1 MAKLGV
7 PCIHKNGPF
16 VGPQTFMNIP
26 YSTDFSTAEAV
37 VLGVPFDGGLHPTRI
52 GSRTGPASIREQSQL
67 VRPFQPPH
75 ATFNPLELLQV
86 VDCGDADTT
95 PSIIEESFIEIEDAA
110 SEIYSSKAVPLALGG
125 DGNITLPLLRAASK
139 AHSNLVVVHIDANT
153 DTYRGDGN
161 QDYMQFNVATTFTR
175 AAEEA
180 LIDVGSSIH
189 VGARG
194 PTNDS
199 GVFNHT
205 RDVGYGL
212 IDGTEL
218 FNTGLKNTAKK
229 IIKTL
234 EGRSVYLCFDMDFF
248 DPSCAPGVC
257 TPTWGGATSREGLE
271 FLQSLAGLNIVG
283 ADINTVSPPHD
294 SCGMTAFLAA
304 TVGLEI
310 LSLICYSK
318 KLIQ

>member
-1 MAKLGV
+1 
-7 PCIHKNGPF
+7 
-16 VGPQTFMNIP
+16 
-26 YSTDFSTAEAV
+26 
-37 VLGVPFDGGLHPTRI
+37 
-52 GSRTGPASIREQSQL
+52 EQSQL

-139 AHSNLVVVHIDANT
+139 AHSNLVVVHIDAHT

>member
-1 MAKLGV
+1 MVKLGV
-7 PCIHKNGPF
+7 PGVQKDGAFI
-16 VGPQTFMNIP
+16 GPQTFMNIP
-26 YSTDFSTAEAV
+26 YSTNFSYAEAV
-37 VLGVPFDGGLHPTRI
+37 ILGVPFDGGLHPTRI
-52 GSRTGPASIREQSQL
+52 GARTGPASIREQSQL

-75 ATFNPLELLQV
+75 ATYNPLELLQV

-95 PSIIEESFIEIEDAA
+95 PSIIEESFIEIEEAA
-110 SEIYSSKAVPLALGG
+110 SEIYSGKAVPLALGG

-139 AHSNLVVVHIDANT
+139 AHADLVVVHIDAHT

-161 QDYMQFNVATTFTR
+161 QDYMRFNVATTFTR
-175 AAEEA
+175 AAEES
-180 LIDVGSSIH
+180 LVDVESSIH

-199 GVFNHT
+199 DVFNHT
-205 RDVGYGL
+205 RDIGYGL

-218 FNTGLKNTAKK
+218 FKSGLRNTAKK
-229 IIKTL
+229 IIKKL
-234 EGRSVYLCFDMDFF
+234 EERPVYICFDMDFF

-294 SCGMTAFLAA
+294 SSGMTAFLAA

-310 LSLICYSK
+310 LSLICHSK

>member
-1 MAKLGV
+1 M
-7 PCIHKNGPF
+7 
-16 VGPQTFMNIP
+16 
-26 YSTDFSTAEAV
+26 
-37 VLGVPFDGGLHPTRI
+37 R
-52 GSRTGPASIREQSQL
+52 
-67 VRPFQPPH
+67 
-75 ATFNPLELLQV
+75 
-86 VDCGDADTT
+86 
-95 PSIIEESFIEIEDAA
+95 
-110 SEIYSSKAVPLALGG
+110 
-125 DGNITLPLLRAASK
+125 
-139 AHSNLVVVHIDANT
+139 
-153 DTYRGDGN
+153 
-161 QDYMQFNVATTFTR
+161 FNVATTFTR

-218 FNTGLKNTAKK
+218 FNAGLRNTAKNIVESLK
-229 IIKTL
+229 
-234 EGRSVYLCFDMDFF
+234 GRSVYLCFDMDFF

-257 TPTWGGATSREGLE
+257 TPTWGGATSREGLD
-271 FLQSLAGLNIVG
+271 FLQNLTGLNLVG

-294 SCGMTAFLAA
+294 ISGMTAFLAA

-310 LSLICYSK
+310 LSVICHSK
-318 KLIQ
+318 GLVE